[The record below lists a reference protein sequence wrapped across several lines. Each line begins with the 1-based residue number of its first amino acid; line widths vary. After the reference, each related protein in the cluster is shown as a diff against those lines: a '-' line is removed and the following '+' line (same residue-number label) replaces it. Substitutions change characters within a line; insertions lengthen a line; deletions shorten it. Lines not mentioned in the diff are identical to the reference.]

1 MNDIICPHCKKAF
14 KVDKQ
19 GYADILKQVYDKEF
33 DNKLN
38 ERLLQHKKDKNME
51 INLEK
56 KEAERKLQ
64 VLENE
69 KNKIIEELKFSL
81 KESAN
86 VKQLAVSE
94 AVKNI
99 EKERDS
105 MIRKIKTE

>member
-38 ERLLQHKKDKNME
+38 ERLLQLEKDKSME

-56 KEAERKLQ
+56 KEAERLLQ
-64 VLENE
+64 EYHSHTLLLNQCLLYCV
-69 KNKIIEELKFSL
+69 F
-81 KESAN
+81 AF
-86 VKQLAVSE
+86 
-94 AVKNI
+94 
-99 EKERDS
+99 
-105 MIRKIKTE
+105 

>member
-38 ERLLQHKKDKNME
+38 ERLLQLEKDKSME

-56 KEAERKLQ
+56 KEVERKFQ

-69 KNKIIEELKFSL
+69 KK
-81 KESAN
+81 
-86 VKQLAVSE
+86 
-94 AVKNI
+94 
-99 EKERDS
+99 
-105 MIRKIKTE
+105 